1 MQDPDVAET
10 RDRAAVDVCR
20 LPRDHGGTL
29 AGGSALVMLSLH
41 TLRCKMR
48 GVPLGQWRRA
58 RLHWPTWGGCGGG
71 MTGATRAWALQGVV
85 PAAGG
90 HAPAVRAGAARVRAR
105 ARRHHGMRGAHLGT

>member
-41 TLRCKMR
+41 TLRCEMR
-48 GVPLGQWRRA
+48 GVPLVE
-58 RLHWPTWGGCGGG
+58 GG
-71 MTGATRAWALQGVV
+71 M
-85 PAAGG
+85 PHG
-90 HAPAVRAGAARVRAR
+90 HRFDNGR
-105 ARRHHGMRGAHLGT
+105 